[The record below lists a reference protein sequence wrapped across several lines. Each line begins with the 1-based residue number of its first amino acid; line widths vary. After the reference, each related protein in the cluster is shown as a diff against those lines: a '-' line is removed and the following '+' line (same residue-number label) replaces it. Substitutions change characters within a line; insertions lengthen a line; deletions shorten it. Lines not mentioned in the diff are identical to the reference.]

1 MTSPHHPAATRPPL
15 HEVAHLGHVELLTP
29 EPDASLR
36 FFVDVLG
43 PDRDRPR
50 GQLGLPAHVG

>member
-1 MTSPHHPAATRPPL
+1 MTSPQHHFGAAATRPPL
-15 HEVAHLGHVELLTP
+15 HEVAHLGHIELLTP

-43 PDRDRPR
+43 DRKS
-50 GQLGLPAHVG
+50 VV